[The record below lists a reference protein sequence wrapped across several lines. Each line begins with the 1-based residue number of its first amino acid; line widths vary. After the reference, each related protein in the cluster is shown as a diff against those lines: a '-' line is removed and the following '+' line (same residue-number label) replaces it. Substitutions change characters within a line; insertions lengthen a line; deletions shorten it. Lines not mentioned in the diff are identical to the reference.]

1 MENHFLIHFGK
12 KIEFLCEN
20 EEFAKGASIPLK
32 DFKSEGTC
40 DIVQTWE
47 LEGRETNFSQQSKSM
62 EKKEC

>member
-40 DIVQTWE
+40 DIVQT
-47 LEGRETNFSQQSKSM
+47 
-62 EKKEC
+62 